1 MRYGF
6 AALVAA
12 LMVAPMAVVPMRA
25 EAQPT
30 PVLQNMQT
38 QLLPNGH
45 VRVLMQFLGAVTPRP
60 NSAIPTS
67 AFAVQF
73 DGAAASATVP
83 NVIPVNLGAVSTI
96 TVGQFGRTLTVS
108 LSLVVPLRPAVQSLG
123 NGLIVVDVPP
133 APGGMRAGPVSSSP
147 NGAYGASGGYGSLP
161 QANFGSG
168 VQMYHI
174 VRLHYADVSEVVG
187 ILSNSGNV
195 APSAE
200 FNPQPSQLGT
210 QPINYGGFGSYGSSG
225 LPTATQ
231 PLQLT
236 PYGESGAQS
245 MGQRVNDNIAI
256 DRRLNAIVLSGSPQ
270 QIAQMEGLIRQLDV
284 PVRSVLLDTSVIE
297 VTENGAKAL
306 GLDYNQTPTTPITR
320 VFNSQSQAINGL
332 PSTAVPGALEF
343 QTNLFLLVSKGG
355 AHILANPKI
364 LTEDGVTASILTGDS
379 LPIRVNTPVGVGGVG
394 TIASQVEYI
403 NVGVNL
409 QILPRIT
416 GDHTVE
422 ANVFS
427 EVSSVSGFTA
437 NNDPQIST
445 RQAQTRVNLVEGQ
458 TLVIG
463 GLMQQRD
470 IHNLQKIPLL
480 GDLPLV
486 GALFR
491 FYTETRQNTNLII
504 TITPHIEPAPGEV
517 GTGPVLPA
525 PAPTM
530 PGGSY

>member
-1 MRYGF
+1 MRYAF
-6 AALVAA
+6 PALVAA
-12 LMVAPMAVVPMRA
+12 LAIVPVAAQ
-25 EAQPT
+25 AQPT
-30 PVLQNMQT
+30 PVLQTVQT
-38 QLLPNGH
+38 QLLPNAH
-45 VRVLMQFLGAVTPRP
+45 VRVLLQFLGAVTPRP
-60 NSAIPTS
+60 NSSIPTT

-83 NVIPVNLGAVSTI
+83 TVIPVNLGALSTI
-96 TVGQFGRTLTVS
+96 TVGQFGTTLTIS
-108 LSLVVPLRPAVQSLG
+108 LGLAAPLRPAVQALG
-123 NGLIVVDVPP
+123 NGLVVIDVPP
-133 APGGMRAGPVSSSP
+133 APGMRAVPQ
-147 NGAYGASGGYGSLP
+147 NNRYGASGAYGQLP

-168 VQMYHI
+168 VQMYRI

-195 APSAE
+195 APSSE

-210 QPINYGGFGSYGSSG
+210 QPIGYGGFGNFSSPG
-225 LPTATQ
+225 LPTTSQSLPTGNYGETGAQ
-231 PLQLT
+231 PL
-236 PYGESGAQS
+236 
-245 MGQRVNDNIAI
+245 GQRINDNIAV
-256 DRRLNAIVLSGSPQ
+256 DRRLNAIVLSGSPD
-270 QIAQMEGLIRQLDV
+270 QIAQMVGLIRQLDV

-297 VTENGAKAL
+297 VTETGAKSL

-320 VFNSQSQAINGL
+320 VFNAQSQQVNGL

-364 LTEDGVTASILTGDS
+364 LTEDGLTASILTGDS

-409 QILPRIT
+409 QIQPRIT

-445 RQAQTRVNLVEGQ
+445 RQAQTRVNLIEGQ

-504 TITPHIEPAPGEV
+504 TITPHIEPAPGEQAPPPLV
-517 GTGPVLPA
+517 PSGPP
-525 PAPTM
+525 M
-530 PGGSY
+530 PGGSH